1 MKSIKT
7 RFALLMGTL
16 LILVCVGFG
25 IVAYSTS
32 SRALIANVKDT
43 MPKFAIEASKAIEFG
58 LQNHFHSLSAV
69 AANDKIIAFVK
80 NGNQDKT
87 DIEMLLNNEIKRAG
101 YLQMAVVRQN
111 GQAIYNDGHTDDLK
125 NADFFNKALAG
136 EKVITDPM
144 KRSTD
149 GSIITVYAV
158 PIEADGKAIG
168 VLIGYRDGYELCDLA
183 KEIVYGRTGQA
194 FIINSQGKTIAH
206 ADKQMIYSI
215 VSQNQ
220 STSGDTDANSS
231 ASLEVDI
238 NSSATVTSGRI
249 SAIGLE
255 NYTSLQNRMVNGET
269 GFGEYEFNNV
279 KKFMGFAPITDYGWS
294 IGVEVNKDEMLAG
307 LNNLQIRFLFMSVFF
322 LLISTMVA
330 FGIAMNINRP
340 ISYLTEECKQMAK
353 GDFSRVLD
361 QKCIKR
367 KDEIG
372 ELARAFQVIG
382 ESLKDILRRASSV
395 SNKLAS
401 SSQELTAAIQQSTTL
416 AGEIA
421 DTIDEMARGATTQAE
436 DAETGVVMVNQMGQL
451 IENTEKSISDLNES
465 ANEVEHI
472 KEEGLEILKDLVKK
486 TKESSAAIE
495 QINNVII
502 NTNESAGKIKKAS
515 YMITNI
521 AEQTNLLALNAT
533 IEAARAGEAGR
544 GFAVVA
550 EEIRKLAEESNLF
563 TKDITAV
570 IQELIVQAKEAVENM
585 ESVLEFVNSQTNS
598 VEMTKTKF
606 ERIAH
611 AIENQKDII
620 AVLNQS
626 GQKMK
631 DKKEEV
637 INIIQNFYAITEEH
651 AAGSEEIAAT
661 TQLQAESMEKLSKT
675 SEVLAGLAEE
685 VNNTIAKF
693 KI

>member
-7 RFALLMGTL
+7 RFAILMGLL

-25 IVAYSTS
+25 IVAYKTS
-32 SRALIANVKDT
+32 SNALIANVKDT
-43 MPKFAIEASKAIEFG
+43 MPKFAIESSKAIEFG
-58 LQNHFHSLSAV
+58 LQSYFYSLSAV
-69 AANDKIIAFVK
+69 AANDKIVAFIK
-80 NGNQDKT
+80 NQNRDQT
-87 DIEMLLNNEIKRAG
+87 DIQMLMNNEIKRAG
-101 YLQMAVVRQN
+101 YLQMAIIRQD
-111 GQAIYNDGHTDDLK
+111 GQAVYNNGYTADLK
-125 NADFFNKALAG
+125 DADYFKKAIAG
-136 EKVITDPM
+136 EKVITDPI
-144 KRSTD
+144 RSSTD
-149 GSIITVYAV
+149 GSIVTIYAV
-158 PIEADGKAIG
+158 PIEDGGKAIG

-206 ADKQMIYSI
+206 ADRQMIYSI
-215 VSQNQ
+215 VSQEQ
-220 STSGDTDANSS
+220 SISEDTDANTS
-231 ASLEVDI
+231 ASPEADL

-255 NYTSLQNRMVNGET
+255 NYTSLQNRMINGET
-269 GFGEYEFNNV
+269 GFGEYVFNNT
-279 KKFMGFAPITDYGWS
+279 KKFMGFAPIADYGWS
-294 IGVEVNKDEMLAG
+294 IGVEVNKDEMLEG
-307 LNNLQIRFLFMSVFF
+307 LNSLQISFIFMSIFFLF
-322 LLISTMVA
+322 ISTIVTISI
-330 FGIAMNINRP
+330 GININRP
-340 ISYLTEECKQMAK
+340 IAYLTGECKQMAK
-353 GDFSRVLD
+353 GDFTRVLNE
-361 QKCIKR
+361 KYIKR
-367 KDEIG
+367 RDEIG

-382 ESLKDILRRASSV
+382 ESLKDILKRASNIST
-395 SNKLAS
+395 KLAS
-401 SSQELTAAIQQSTTL
+401 SSQELTAAIQQTSTM

-421 DTIDEMARGATTQAE
+421 DTLDEMARGATIQAE
-436 DAETGVVMVNQMGQL
+436 DAEKAVVMVNQMGQL
-451 IENTEKSISDLNES
+451 IENTEKSILDLNKS

-472 KEEGLEILKDLVKK
+472 KEEGIEILKDLVKK
-486 TKESSAAIE
+486 TQDSSAAIE
-495 QINNVII
+495 QINSVII

-521 AEQTNLLALNAT
+521 AEQTNLLALNAA
-533 IEAARAGEAGR
+533 IEAARAGESGR

-550 EEIRKLAEESNLF
+550 EEIRKLAEESNVF

-570 IQELIVQAKEAVENM
+570 IQELIVQAKAAVENM

-598 VEMTKTKF
+598 VEMTKMRF

-611 AIENQKDII
+611 AIENQKGMI

-626 GQKMK
+626 GSEMK

-651 AAGSEEIAAT
+651 AAGSEEIAAS
-661 TQLQAESMEKLSKT
+661 TQVQAKTMEKISGT
-675 SEVLAGLAEE
+675 SEILSELAEE